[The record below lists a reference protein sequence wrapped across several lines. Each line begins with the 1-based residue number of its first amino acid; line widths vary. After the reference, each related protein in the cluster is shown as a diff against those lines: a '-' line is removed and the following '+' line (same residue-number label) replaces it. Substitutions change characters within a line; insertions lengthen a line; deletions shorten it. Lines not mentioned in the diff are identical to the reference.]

1 MMMKKMLLT
10 LLATSLLTTAAYA
23 QNFDDAKEAIE
34 YRQSAFGLIS
44 YQFGDMGAM
53 LKGKKAF
60 DQAVFIT
67 RANNVAALAKIP
79 HEGFIEGSAQGKTD
93 ALAKIW
99 QEKSEFDA
107 KMKTFEDN
115 TALLAAAAQTGDKN
129 KMKQAF
135 MDTGK
140 SCKGCHDA
148 YKKD

>member
-79 HEGFIEGSAQGKTD
+79 HEGFIEGSDQGKTD

-115 TALLAAAAQTGDKN
+115 AALLAIAAQTGDKN

>member
-10 LLATSLLTTAAYA
+10 LLATSLLTAAAYA

-44 YQFGDMGAM
+44 YQFVDMGAM

-79 HEGFIEGSAQGKTD
+79 HEGFIEGSDQGKTD

>member
-79 HEGFIEGSAQGKTD
+79 HEGFIEGSDQGKTD